1 VFRNTVGALIQ
12 LPHNWFIDGSFSYGE
27 SDASNYQHNAIDLIR
42 LQLALDGKLPGFIGK
57 FYNPFTDQKI
67 SSPNRELDNAIR
79 TVQWQDYRYTLTL
92 LDLRTGGTVVDLPSG
107 PLTIGGGYEYR
118 GDALIEGVDENSSHF
133 NIAQG
138 NFLGP
143 HQNGHRYVH
152 SLYTEVSV
160 PILGDKWSWPGARL
174 LDVVFSYRYDMFSD
188 FGNAGKPKVAL
199 RYKPVDDVTFRATYA
214 EGFVAPTLAQLF
226 GSPLFFQSGIGA
238 AVLQINSNRA
248 LQPEN
253 SYGYFGEVVWTPDS
267 KDDPSSWWHW
277 LHGFSAYADWYQ
289 IEFRNQI
296 TFLTGPQINA
306 FLTPPFTPNTT
317 ITAGLPPGTSVI
329 IGPTGNIARFVTPL
343 TNLNRTLTDGIDFGF
358 SYTTKEYS
366 WGKLD
371 IEANATYVYNFAQRQ
386 LVAKRDFTGRTI
398 APVFQVLTNDD
409 NFATAPDFK
418 AVASVFYSKTLFGI
432 DTFRTGLTLNYVDS
446 YSDFFF
452 NSKGSN
458 PRATLTFADGVFPAS
473 AGALRGIP
481 IHPFVHE
488 VGSWTTFDWQISYAF
503 GAPVAPVA
511 ETPKPGF
518 DKEGKRIIGERA
530 IAPPRGEGTSNGL
543 RHWLANTTFTFG
555 INNIWDTRAPLTIR
569 PISFGFNYFN
579 SSPIQRFFY
588 VQLEKKF

>member
-1 VFRNTVGALIQ
+1 M
-12 LPHNWFIDGSFSYGE
+12 
-27 SDASNYQHNAIDLIR
+27 
-42 LQLALDGKLPGFIGK
+42 PGFIGK
-57 FYNPFTDQKI
+57 FYNPFTDQSI
-67 SSPNRELDNAIR
+67 SSPNKAFDNAIR

-107 PLTIGGGYEYR
+107 SLTIGGGYEYR

-143 HQNGHRYVH
+143 HQNGHRYIH
-152 SLYTEVSV
+152 SLYAEVSV

-199 RYKPVDDVTFRATYA
+199 RYKPFDDVTFRATYA

-226 GSPLFFQSGIGA
+226 GSPLFFQSGIGPA
-238 AVLQINSNRA
+238 ILQVNSNRA

-253 SYGYFGEVVWTPDS
+253 SYGYFGELVWTPDS

-296 TFLTGPQINA
+296 NFLTAPQING
-306 FLTPPFTPNTT
+306 FLSPPFTPNTT
-317 ITAGLPPGTSVI
+317 ITAGLPPGTSVL
-329 IGPTGNIARFVTPL
+329 IGPSGNILRL
-343 TNLNRTLTDGIDFGF
+343 TTQLNNLNRTLTDGIDVGF

-371 IEANATYVYNFAQRQ
+371 IEANGTYVYNFAQRQ
-386 LVAKRDFTGRTI
+386 LVSKGTNPATGRPRPP
-398 APVFQVLTNDD
+398 AFQVLTNDD
-409 NFATAPDFK
+409 NFGTTGTSIGGVPDFK
-418 AVASVFYSKTLFGI
+418 GVASVFYSKTLFGI
-432 DTFRTGLTLNYVDS
+432 DTFRTGLTLNYIDS
-446 YSDFFF
+446 YSDFYF

-458 PRATLTFADGVFPAS
+458 PRATLTFADGV
-473 AGALRGIP
+473 RNGIP

-503 GAPVAPVA
+503 GAPTVAVA

-518 DKEGKRIIGERA
+518 DKEGKRIVGEKA

-569 PISFGFNYFN
+569 PISLGYNYFN